1 MEILALLLEKPGEV
15 VSREEIRQRLWED
28 DTFVDFEH
36 SLNAAVNKLREILG
50 DDSLRPRF
58 VETVPRRGYRFV
70 GEIEHEP
77 EKEVIPAPAMVTP
90 TPKALP
96 SRRILAVAGA
106 LVLVG
111 VSAWMLLRSGH
122 PEAFQII
129 SNRQLTTTPG
139 LATSPT
145 FSPDGRQMAYAMD
158 RGHGNEIFIRQVSPG
173 GVELQLTS
181 DGQQNVDPSWSPNGE
196 TVAYHAIKGKGIWL
210 IPGLGGAPR
219 RVTDFGSR
227 PRWSADGQWLAFQS
241 GDTTDLSAVN
251 PGAFP
256 PSTIWV
262 VRQDGTGL
270 RQVTQSGR
278 PEGGHGQ
285 PSWSPDSRHIIFTS
299 TFYGAATVDA
309 VDLQTGTTTQ
319 IAPTSSFYV
328 DPTYSPDGQ
337 YVFFGGTS
345 ATNETALWQMKISPK
360 TSRPEG
366 PPKVLL
372 YGRIRHLQVAK
383 DGKKILYTSVQAS
396 SSLESL
402 ALDKNL
408 SPSGNVKTLR
418 TDVGCRVTVPRI
430 SPDGKSIA
438 FNLCW
443 EGAATQVWTMQSD
456 GTASSVLT
464 SDTNTTGVPNWFPD
478 SKHILYITCAPGNP
492 EPTLRVIDTE
502 TRQSKVLGTL
512 KHDVAQMSLS
522 PDGKTLAFGVI
533 SGGKLGVWLLD
544 MQSQQERRI
553 TSPEKSISFPAWSP
567 DGRALAVETRVNQ
580 FDQLAILPLD
590 GGPLRQLTFDD
601 GVHFIGSWSKD
612 GQHLIY
618 AAMHNYVWNIYDLDL
633 RTGVERPITN
643 YNVTSGFVRYP
654 QISATGDQI
663 VYEHLSSTGNIW
675 LMELK

>member
-1 MEILALLLEKPGEV
+1 MPEPKVSARRLQFSAFEFDPDSRQLTKRGLRLKVSGQPMEILALLLEKPGEV
-15 VSREEIRQRLWED
+15 VTREEIRQRLWED

-299 TFYGAATVDA
+299 TFYGAATVDT

-366 PPKVLL
+366 SPKVLL

-443 EGAATQVWTMQSD
+443 EGAATQV
-456 GTASSVLT
+456 
-464 SDTNTTGVPNWFPD
+464 
-478 SKHILYITCAPGNP
+478 
-492 EPTLRVIDTE
+492 
-502 TRQSKVLGTL
+502 
-512 KHDVAQMSLS
+512 
-522 PDGKTLAFGVI
+522 
-533 SGGKLGVWLLD
+533 
-544 MQSQQERRI
+544 
-553 TSPEKSISFPAWSP
+553 
-567 DGRALAVETRVNQ
+567 
-580 FDQLAILPLD
+580 
-590 GGPLRQLTFDD
+590 
-601 GVHFIGSWSKD
+601 
-612 GQHLIY
+612 
-618 AAMHNYVWNIYDLDL
+618 
-633 RTGVERPITN
+633 
-643 YNVTSGFVRYP
+643 
-654 QISATGDQI
+654 
-663 VYEHLSSTGNIW
+663 
-675 LMELK
+675 